1 MIAWKQTQ
9 PISDPGMMALALV
22 NQSAQK
28 NNCIDIRHLEMK
40 YTVLTG
46 FANFYGVI
54 WNCM

>member
-9 PISDPGMMALALV
+9 PISDPGMMLLALWT
-22 NQSAQK
+22 NLYK

-40 YTVLTG
+40 CIVLTG

-54 WNCM
+54 WNHM